1 MPTPSRTTA
10 LRAALLLCA
19 IATPPATAAA
29 QAPPDTSWDITKPR
43 GKTREI
49 DFTTSEGTWTSVD
62 ISRDGSFIVFDL
74 LSHIYRMPASG
85 GTATALTQNS
95 GMASNFHPRISPD
108 GTQAFVPSK
117 QDNLLRG
124 GGYGGPPFGGVVF
137 TDDLSSMGAINQR
150 YGVAEAV
157 LRALQAGAD
166 VALWVSTGEVP
177 AVLDRL
183 ESAVNSGE
191 LSAQRV
197 EDSVTKLVG
206 MKGTNPHC

>member
-1 MPTPSRTTA
+1 MPVPSV
-10 LRAALLLCA
+10 CSV
-19 IATPPATAAA
+19 ATGAVLGA
-29 QAPPDTSWDITKPR
+29 
-43 GKTREI
+43 
-49 DFTTSEGTWTSVD
+49 
-62 ISRDGSFIVFDL
+62 
-74 LSHIYRMPASG
+74 
-85 GTATALTQNS
+85 GTASSRVAC
-95 GMASNFHPRISPD
+95 
-108 GTQAFVPSK
+108 
-117 QDNLLRG
+117 
-124 GGYGGPPFGGVVF
+124 GYGGPPVGGVVF

>member
-1 MPTPSRTTA
+1 
-10 LRAALLLCA
+10 
-19 IATPPATAAA
+19 
-29 QAPPDTSWDITKPR
+29 
-43 GKTREI
+43 
-49 DFTTSEGTWTSVD
+49 
-62 ISRDGSFIVFDL
+62 
-74 LSHIYRMPASG
+74 
-85 GTATALTQNS
+85 
-95 GMASNFHPRISPD
+95 
-108 GTQAFVPSK
+108 
-117 QDNLLRG
+117 
-124 GGYGGPPFGGVVF
+124 
-137 TDDLSSMGAINQR
+137 MGAINQR